1 MIPRIG
7 IWGKFLFFGG
17 NVGGKFKQIVVH
29 LCRINSSI
37 ARSAPDQF
45 QYDQYNLELNSVL
58 GYNLVD
64 QP

>member
-1 MIPRIG
+1 M
-7 IWGKFLFFGG
+7 
-17 NVGGKFKQIVVH
+17 GGKFKQIVVH

>member
-17 NVGGKFKQIVVH
+17 IVGGKFKQIVVH
-29 LCRINSSI
+29 LCRINSN
-37 ARSAPDQF
+37 RSAPDQF